1 MEGKKS
7 GIDAVHSGDRVHE
20 GVARPKVPPI
30 YASSVYS
37 FESFSDLEDVFDGK
51 KTGYIYA
58 RMGHPNA
65 SLLEETL
72 SALEKTEAALVFSS
86 GMAAIT
92 TAFLSAVEPG
102 DHVVADRV
110 LYGGTFSFI
119 DGFLRKWGVEV
130 TLVDTLD
137 PDQVRKALLPRTKV
151 IYLETISNPLM
162 RVADI
167 PTLAEIASSSGAM
180 LFVDNTFAS
189 PILCKPATMGAD
201 VVIHSLTKYING
213 HSDVTGGSIAGGRQF
228 MEKASRLRSMM
239 GGSMS
244 PFDAWLVQRG
254 ARTLH
259 LRMVAHSA
267 NALHIARALE
277 KHPQVIRVEYP
288 GLERHPSY
296 GMARKILEGGF
307 GGMLSFELKGGEKA
321 AARFVD
327 ALGLVDLVPSLASTS
342 TIVSYPAKTSHRSLS
357 EDQRAAVGISGGLLR
372 LSAGVEPVE
381 PVLEDVLRALDP
393 MAGDGEKEEG
403 STR

>member
-1 MEGKKS
+1 
-7 GIDAVHSGDRVHE
+7 
-20 GVARPKVPPI
+20 
-30 YASSVYS
+30 
-37 FESFSDLEDVFDGK
+37 
-51 KTGYIYA
+51 
-58 RMGHPNA
+58 
-65 SLLEETL
+65 LLEETL

-119 DGFLRKWGVEV
+119 DGFLRNWGVEV

-167 PTLAEIASSSGAM
+167 PTLAEIASSSRAM
-180 LFVDNTFAS
+180 LFVDNPFAS

-296 GMARKILEGGF
+296 GMARRILEGGF

-357 EDQRAAVGISGGLLR
+357 DDQRAAAGISGGLLR

-381 PVLEDVLRALDP
+381 PILEDVLRALDP
-393 MAGDGEKEEG
+393 MAGEKGEG
-403 STR
+403 SAR